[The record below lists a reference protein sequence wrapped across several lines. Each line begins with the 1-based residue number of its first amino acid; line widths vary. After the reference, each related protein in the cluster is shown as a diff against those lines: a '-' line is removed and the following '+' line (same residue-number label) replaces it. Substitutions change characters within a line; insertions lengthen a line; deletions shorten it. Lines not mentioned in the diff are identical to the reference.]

1 VNLSRGDIVLVDFDP
16 ALKNEAASTRP
27 AILVTNN
34 AANELSPT
42 LVVVPL
48 TSNVERVYPFEIL
61 LKRSQ
66 TGLDYDSKVQIQFIR
81 HVSRARLKRVIG
93 SVLKEDLLEL
103 DGKLR
108 EHLAL

>member
-1 VNLSRGDIVLVDFDP
+1 MTLKRGDIVLVDFDP
-16 ALKNEAASTRP
+16 ALKNEAAATRP
-27 AILVTNN
+27 AILVTNES
-34 AANELSPT
+34 ANELSPT

-61 LKRSQ
+61 LDRTR
-66 TGLDYDSKVQIQFIR
+66 TGLEYDSKVQIQFIR

-93 SVLKEDLLEL
+93 SVLTEDMLEL
-103 DGKLR
+103 DERLR

>member
-1 VNLSRGDIVLVDFDP
+1 MNLNRGDIVLVDFDP

-34 AANELSPT
+34 VANELSPT
-42 LVVVPL
+42 LVVIPL

-61 LKRSQ
+61 LERSR

-93 SVLKEDLLEL
+93 SVLGEDMLEL
-103 DGKLR
+103 DEKLR